1 MRRETHG
8 GFFSSEQ
15 LITYLTSPISI
26 LTAILSLLISH
37 FLVMKLFLLLGAIV
51 ALLLGTSPAQAQK
64 IIEKKA
70 PLSGQQRLVLDLQQ
84 ASSIR
89 IKGGSGQQVLVKATV
104 NINQNKL
111 NDALLLTLN
120 SEGDEVKVKS
130 AFDKELLRSSQ
141 EANCPDGDGYSMWND
156 SGKNGSGGYRL
167 CARIDYEIE
176 VPTGATVKVNTISGN
191 IEVTGLN
198 GPLDAKSISGFVDV
212 SWPSTKGADV
222 ALKTI
227 TGEVYTNQ
235 DIALNGQKNNSPVGY
250 QVRGQL
256 GSNGPTVKLESI
268 SGDVFFRKQN

>member
-1 MRRETHG
+1 
-8 GFFSSEQ
+8 
-15 LITYLTSPISI
+15 
-26 LTAILSLLISH
+26 
-37 FLVMKLFLLLGAIV
+37 MKLFLLLGALG
-51 ALLLGTSPAQAQK
+51 ALLLGASPAEAQK

-70 PLSGQQRLVLDLQQ
+70 PLSANQRLVLDLQQ
-84 ASSIR
+84 ATTIR
-89 IKGGSGQQVLVKATV
+89 IKGGSGKEVAVKATV
-104 NINQNKL
+104 TINNNKL

-120 SEGDEVKVKS
+120 TEGDEVKVKS
-130 AFDKELLRSSQ
+130 AFDKELLRNSQ
-141 EANCPDGDGYSMWND
+141 AADCPNGEGYSTWND
-156 SGKNGSGGYRL
+156 TGKNGRGSYRL

-176 VPTGATVKVNTISGN
+176 VPAGATVKVNTISGN

-212 SWPSTKGADV
+212 SWPPTKGADV

-256 GSNGPTVKLESI
+256 GSSGPAVKLESI

>member
-1 MRRETHG
+1 
-8 GFFSSEQ
+8 
-15 LITYLTSPISI
+15 
-26 LTAILSLLISH
+26 
-37 FLVMKLFLLLGAIV
+37 
-51 ALLLGTSPAQAQK
+51 
-64 IIEKKA
+64 
-70 PLSGQQRLVLDLQQ
+70 
-84 ASSIR
+84 
-89 IKGGSGQQVLVKATV
+89 
-104 NINQNKL
+104 
-111 NDALLLTLN
+111 
-120 SEGDEVKVKS
+120 
-130 AFDKELLRSSQ
+130 
-141 EANCPDGDGYSMWND
+141 
-156 SGKNGSGGYRL
+156 
-167 CARIDYEIE
+167 

>member
-1 MRRETHG
+1 
-8 GFFSSEQ
+8 
-15 LITYLTSPISI
+15 
-26 LTAILSLLISH
+26 
-37 FLVMKLFLLLGAIV
+37 MKLFLLLGAMV

-70 PLSGQQRLVLDLQQ
+70 PLSNNQRLVLDLQQ
-84 ASSIR
+84 ASTIR
-89 IKGGSGQQVLVKATV
+89 IKGGSGKDVAVKATV
-104 NINQNKL
+104 NINNNKL

-120 SEGDEVKVKS
+120 TESDEVKVKS
-130 AFDKELLRSSQ
+130 AFDKELLRNSQ
-141 EANCPDGDGYSMWND
+141 EANCPDGEGYSMWND
-156 SGKNGSGGYRL
+156 DKDKNGNGGYRL
-167 CARIDYEIE
+167 CVRVDYEIE
-176 VPTGATVKVNTISGN
+176 VPAGATVKVNTISGN

-256 GSNGPTVKLESI
+256 GSSGPAVKLESI